1 MKTFEDFGIK
11 LTAKA
16 TSGQTHT
23 QCPSCSSQRRKKKA
37 ACLSVN
43 IDEGVWLCHHC
54 GWAGNLA
61 NGKDNAS
68 PLALHWRK
76 PKYVKPEPVPPSS
89 IKPSILKW
97 FSDRGI
103 SQTTLEET
111 HVGQKKVY
119 MPQEED
125 FTMAIAFPYFKNGE
139 LINVKYRDG
148 KKNFRLEAGAQRCFY
163 GIDDIEGENI
173 NVVIVE
179 GEIDKLSLWEAGI
192 RTCLSVPDGAPPVNS
207 DDYSSKFDYLN
218 DPWLHSEKFK
228 NVERII
234 IAVDNDGPGN
244 KLEEEL
250 SRRLGKDK
258 CHKVVWPEGCKDA
271 NDVLVKYGKTV
282 LSECITHAKPYPI
295 AGTYDADNLTESIDR
310 LYDNGVDRG
319 VSTGWNTIDP
329 YYLVRAGAFTV
340 VTGIPSSGKSNWMD
354 AVMVNIAKNHG
365 WNFAVFSPE
374 NQPLEDHMA
383 RVLEK
388 YIGQPF
394 MDGPTPRMSKE
405 DVARGKSWLTKHF
418 TWILPSDDKEWSI
431 DVILE
436 AAKRLVL
443 TKGIR
448 GLVIDPW
455 NELEHMRDN
464 NQTETE
470 YISVALKRIR
480 QFGRRYGIHIWVI
493 AHPAKLYRD
502 KSGKIPIPTPY
513 DISGSARWRDKS
525 DNCITIWRDLAK
537 EEGCL
542 VEVHVQKVR
551 FRQDGKIGIGE
562 LSYNWRM
569 GTYHLP
575 LNAVKEIPPQIYN
588 G

>member
-11 LTAKA
+11 LTARA

-111 HVGQKKVY
+111 NVGQRKVY

-250 SRRLGKDK
+250 SRRLGKDR

-282 LSECITHAKPYPI
+282 LSECISHAKPYPI

-551 FRQDGKIGIGE
+551 FRQDGKIGVGE
-562 LSYNWRM
+562 LTYNWRM

>member
-1 MKTFEDFGIK
+1 MKTFEDFGIRLPSK
-11 LTAKA
+11 GR
-16 TSGQTHT
+16 SGQTHT
-23 QCPSCSSQRRKKKA
+23 QCPSCSSQRKKKKA

-43 IDEGVWLCHHC
+43 IDEGIWLCHHC
-54 GWAGNLA
+54 GWAGTLA
-61 NGKDNAS
+61 NGRDNVGPS
-68 PLALHWRK
+68 ALHWRK
-76 PKYVKPEPVPPSS
+76 PKYVKPESIPASS
-89 IKPSILKW
+89 LKPEIVKW
-97 FSDRGI
+97 FDKRGI
-103 SQTTLEET
+103 SETTLEET
-111 HVGQKKVY
+111 KIGQRKVY
-119 MPQEED
+119 MPQLED
-125 FTMAIAFPYFKNGE
+125 FTMAVAFPYFKNGE
-139 LINVKYRDG
+139 LINVKYRDS

-207 DDYSSKFDYLN
+207 TDYSSKFDYLN

-228 NVERII
+228 NVDKFI
-234 IAVDNDGPGN
+234 IAVDNDEPGN

-250 SRRLGKDK
+250 SRRLGKDR
-258 CHKVVWPEGCKDA
+258 CHKVVWPDGCKDS
-271 NDVLVKYGKTV
+271 NEVLVKYGKTV
-282 LSECITHAKPYPI
+282 LSECVSHAKPYPI

-310 LYDNGVDRG
+310 LYDSGVECG
-319 VSTGWNTIDP
+319 VSTGWKTVDP
-329 YYLVRAGAFTV
+329 YYLVRPGAFTV
-340 VTGIPSSGKSNWMD
+340 ITGIPSSGKSNWLD
-354 AVMVNIAKNHG
+354 AMMVNIAKDHG
-365 WNFAVFSPE
+365 WNFAIFSPE

-388 YIGQPF
+388 YIGEPF
-394 MDGPTPRMSKE
+394 SDGPTPRMSKE
-405 DVARGKSWLTKHF
+405 NLNQGKSWLTKHF

-431 DVILE
+431 DVILD

-455 NELEHMRDN
+455 NELEHTRDN

-480 QFGRRYGIHIWVI
+480 QFGRRYGIHIWVV

-542 VEVHVQKVR
+542 IEVHVQKVR
-551 FRQDGKIGIGE
+551 FRQDGKIGTGE
-562 LSYNWRM
+562 LTYNWRM

-575 LNAVKEIPPQIYN
+575 LNAAQEIPPQFYN

>member
-1 MKTFEDFGIK
+1 MKSFEDFGIK
-11 LTAKA
+11 LPTKGK
-16 TSGQTHT
+16 SGQVHT

-37 ACLSVN
+37 SCLSVN

-54 GWAGNLA
+54 GWAGSLA
-61 NGKDNAS
+61 NGKDS
-68 PLALHWRK
+68 TGSSALHWRK
-76 PKYVKPEPVPPSS
+76 PRYVKPEPLPVTSLKS
-89 IKPSILKW
+89 TIVKW
-97 FSDRGI
+97 FGDRGI
-103 SQTTLEET
+103 SETTLVET
-111 HVGQKKVY
+111 NIGERKVY
-119 MPQEED
+119 MPQIED
-125 FTMAIAFPYFKNGE
+125 FTMAIAFPYYVNGE
-139 LINVKYRDG
+139 LINVKYRDHR
-148 KKNFRLEAGAQRCFY
+148 KNFRLEAGAQRCFY
-163 GIDDIEGENI
+163 GVDDITNATSI
-173 NVVIVE
+173 VIVE

-207 DDYSSKFDYLN
+207 TDYSSKFDYLN
-218 DPWLHSEKFK
+218 DSWLLIQLKSIEK
-228 NVERII
+228 II
-234 IAVDNDGPGN
+234 IAVDNDEPGN

-250 SRRLGKDK
+250 SRRLGKEK

-271 NDVLVKYGKTV
+271 NEVLVKYGKTV
-282 LSECITHAKPYPI
+282 LSECISHAKPYPI
-295 AGTYDADNLTESIDR
+295 AGTYNADNLTESIDR
-310 LYDNGVDRG
+310 LYESGVERG
-319 VSTGWNTIDP
+319 VSTGWGTIDP
-329 YYLVRAGAFTV
+329 YYLVRPGAFTV

-354 AVMVNIAKNHG
+354 AVMVNISKEHG
-365 WNFAVFSPE
+365 WNFAIFSPE

-394 MDGPTPRMSKE
+394 TDGPTPRMTKKDLNE
-405 DVARGKSWLTKHF
+405 GKAWLTKHF

-431 DVILE
+431 DVILD

-525 DNCITIWRDLAK
+525 DNCITIWRDLTK

-551 FRQDGKIGIGE
+551 FRQDGKIGKGE

-575 LNAVKEIPPQIYN
+575 LKAAQEIPPAY

>member
-1 MKTFEDFGIK
+1 M
-11 LTAKA
+11 
-16 TSGQTHT
+16 
-23 QCPSCSSQRRKKKA
+23 
-37 ACLSVN
+37 
-43 IDEGVWLCHHC
+43 
-54 GWAGNLA
+54 A

-125 FTMAIAFPYFKNGE
+125 FTMSIAFPYFKNGE

-551 FRQDGKIGIGE
+551 FRQDGKIGVGE
-562 LSYNWRM
+562 LTYNWRM

>member
-11 LTAKA
+11 LTARA

-111 HVGQKKVY
+111 HVGQRKVY

-282 LSECITHAKPYPI
+282 LSECISHAKPYPI

-319 VSTGWNTIDP
+319 VSTGWSTIDP

-562 LSYNWRM
+562 LTYNWRM

>member
-250 SRRLGKDK
+250 SRRLGKDR

-282 LSECITHAKPYPI
+282 LSECISHAKPYPI

-319 VSTGWNTIDP
+319 VSTGWGTIDP

-551 FRQDGKIGIGE
+551 FRQDGKIGVGE
-562 LSYNWRM
+562 LTYNWRM

>member
-1 MKTFEDFGIK
+1 MKSFEDFGIK
-11 LTAKA
+11 LPAKGR
-16 TSGQTHT
+16 SGQVHT
-23 QCPSCSSQRRKKKA
+23 QCPTCSSQRRKKKA
-37 ACLSVN
+37 SCLSVN
-43 IDEGVWLCHHC
+43 VDEGIWLCHHC
-54 GWAGNLA
+54 GWSGSLS
-61 NGKDNAS
+61 NGKDSLGAS
-68 PLALHWRK
+68 ALHWRK
-76 PKYVKPEPVPPSS
+76 PKYVKPEPMPSTS
-89 IKPSILKW
+89 IKSTIVKW
-97 FSDRGI
+97 FNDRGI
-103 SQTTLEET
+103 TENTLVET
-111 HVGQKKVY
+111 DIGERKVY
-119 MPQEED
+119 MPQIED
-125 FTMAIAFPYFKNGE
+125 FTMAIAFPYYKNGE
-139 LINVKYRDG
+139 LINVKYRDH

-163 GIDDIEGENI
+163 GIDDIEGEDI

-192 RTCLSVPDGAPPVNS
+192 RTCLSVPDGAPPINS
-207 DDYSSKFDYLN
+207 TDYSSKFDYLN

-228 NVERII
+228 DVEKFI
-234 IAVDNDGPGN
+234 IAVDNDEPGN

-258 CHKVVWPEGCKDA
+258 CHKVIWPEGCKDA

-295 AGTYDADNLTESIDR
+295 AGTYNADNLTESIDR
-310 LYDNGVDRG
+310 LYDSGVERG

-329 YYLVRAGAFTV
+329 YYLVRPGAFTV

-354 AVMVNIAKNHG
+354 ALMVNIAKNNG
-365 WNFAVFSPE
+365 WNFAIFSPE

-388 YIGQPF
+388 YVGQPF
-394 MDGPTPRMSKE
+394 MDGPTPRMTKE
-405 DVARGKSWLTKHF
+405 DLLLGKDWLTKHF
-418 TWILPSDDKEWSI
+418 TWILPSDDKEWSL
-431 DVILE
+431 DVILD

-455 NELEHMRDN
+455 NELEHTRAS

-470 YISVALKRIR
+470 YISIALKRIR

-502 KSGKIPIPTPY
+502 KNGKVPIPTPY

-525 DNCITIWRDLAK
+525 DNCITIWRDLSK

-542 VEVHVQKVR
+542 IEVHVQKVR
-551 FRQDGKIGIGE
+551 FRQDGKIGTGE
-562 LSYNWRM
+562 LTYNWRM

-575 LNAVKEIPPQIYN
+575 LMAAKEIPPQY

>member
-61 NGKDNAS
+61 NGKDNVG

-76 PKYVKPEPVPPSS
+76 PKYVKPEAVPPSS

-97 FSDRGI
+97 FADRGI

-125 FTMAIAFPYFKNGE
+125 FTMSIAFPYFKNGE

-173 NVVIVE
+173 SVVIVE

-282 LSECITHAKPYPI
+282 LSECISHAKPYPI

-551 FRQDGKIGIGE
+551 FRQDGKIGVGE
-562 LSYNWRM
+562 LTYNWRM

>member
-111 HVGQKKVY
+111 HVGQRKVY

-551 FRQDGKIGIGE
+551 FRQDGKIGVGE
-562 LSYNWRM
+562 LTYNWRM